1 MNRNTYLG
9 DNNTAASTGGMG
21 NNLMYLLIGGGIGA
35 TLALLFAPKAGSE
48 LRQDLGSAAQRGYDG
63 TLELAGKL
71 KEQSGH
77 LYDTVKDKADQIY
90 GFAADKFNLEASTP
104 GQLADKAI
112 DAGTQL
118 AADALEEGRSKLGG
132 RQQDSGG
139 LSKPP
144 GNVH

>member
-1 MNRNTYLG
+1 MNRNTYLE
-9 DNNTAASTGGMG
+9 DRNTGTSGGGMG
-21 NNLMYLLIGGGIGA
+21 SNLMYLLIGGGIGA

-48 LRQDLGSAAQRGYDG
+48 LRQDIGNAANRGYDG

-77 LYDTVKDKADQIY
+77 LYDALKDRADQVY
-90 GFAADKFNLEASTP
+90 GFAADKLNLEGSTP

-112 DAGTQL
+112 NAGTQL
-118 AADALEEGRSKLGG
+118 AAETLEEGRSDLGG
-132 RQQDSGG
+132 RQGTS
-139 LSKPP
+139 